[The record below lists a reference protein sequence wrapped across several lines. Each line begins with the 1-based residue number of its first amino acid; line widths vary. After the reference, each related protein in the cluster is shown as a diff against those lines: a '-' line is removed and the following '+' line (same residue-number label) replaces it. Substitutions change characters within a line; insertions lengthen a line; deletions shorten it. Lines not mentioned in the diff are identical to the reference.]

1 MGPNSGLETQTPI
14 RTVAACDRCSKQNSA
29 CTLERDHVA
38 FKRLCVDPSLRE
50 RRLSGVLERTRG
62 NSENGAQRSQAN
74 IEHSTAPEICIAS
87 DTLLPAASGTAE
99 DFRLS
104 ETLYPLVSEDQSSP
118 KDAPNSDSGWQG
130 NEPSVTGTF
139 SPAWDDFSL
148 FFDEQ
153 GGPGLFLDTSYAAD
167 LLHPQIN
174 ATNESPE
181 DHTQGSDISIDD
193 RERYDNYPQLY
204 KPDPKGNPL
213 RTSVICEFLQSKQ
226 AWAKVDEFGQS
237 HENNASVPIPEEARD
252 SIMATIHI
260 VLAKVLDKDQMG
272 RIPTTFPPLRTVQ
285 TIFDAYLSRLAV
297 FYPITH
303 PGTLNQDHAM
313 PYNGPGMQL
322 QLLSTFVS
330 GALMIPVPEVQTFAT
345 DLASI
350 ILQVLYEIFLRDAN
364 QTKDIYL
371 TSTAILITA
380 FGIWSGNKRQM
391 ELAEALRSSYTTM
404 MSRRGLH
411 ERAQQRILEI
421 NLSSVDFEWRDWVM
435 TETRRRL
442 AYVWYVVEQEISLFN
457 GVPTTL
463 SFTEMRCPMPSNEAL
478 FAASSGNAW
487 KDLLQLHQSELTTPT
502 SSTVA
507 TLKCPHSLAAFHRRF
522 LSGNI
527 FQFQDAVTPFEV
539 RLLLCSI
546 QTLVSQYSQTK
557 RFVPEEEEF
566 YPETCTMSASTEYGQ
581 LRREELHYL
590 LVKWHLLYRRVMPHV
605 TPIRCGTDLSC
616 ILMAHLIAMELYVS
630 FDDVQLFAGKEGFVE
645 GRMLMPSF
653 RRWAK
658 TSGAARALLHAGQIM
673 HTLRVVAEGTAR
685 PLWWPLAVARAAL
698 LLWAYG
704 MAAQADEGNIDD
716 RDCTSHP
723 SLANSGHLSAKQY
736 QGLDPIDGELEDSAL
751 FSGSLI
757 GYWDKGKVPCLQV
770 PDGSFTP
777 LLQISETLELS
788 ISLLRNGEN
797 VSTPLCRS
805 VRTFLQDIQGL
816 GVTYPGLSKGGMAIQ
831 Q

>member
-1 MGPNSGLETQTPI
+1 M
-14 RTVAACDRCSKQNSA
+14 
-29 CTLERDHVA
+29 
-38 FKRLCVDPSLRE
+38 
-50 RRLSGVLERTRG
+50 
-62 NSENGAQRSQAN
+62 
-74 IEHSTAPEICIAS
+74 
-87 DTLLPAASGTAE
+87 
-99 DFRLS
+99 
-104 ETLYPLVSEDQSSP
+104 
-118 KDAPNSDSGWQG
+118 
-130 NEPSVTGTF
+130 
-139 SPAWDDFSL
+139 
-148 FFDEQ
+148 
-153 GGPGLFLDTSYAAD
+153 
-167 LLHPQIN
+167 
-174 ATNESPE
+174 
-181 DHTQGSDISIDD
+181 SIDD
-193 RERYDNYPQLY
+193 RERYENYPQLY
-204 KPDPKGNPL
+204 KPDPTGNPL
-213 RTSVICEFLQSKQ
+213 RTSVICDFLQSRQ
-226 AWAKVDEFGQS
+226 AWAKVDDFGQS
-237 HENNASVPIPEEARD
+237 QKNKTSIAIPEEVRD

-272 RIPTTFPPLRTVQ
+272 KIPTTFPPLRTVQ
-285 TIFDAYLSRLAV
+285 VIFDTYLSRLAL

-303 PGTLNQDHAM
+303 PGTFKHNHTM
-313 PYNGPGMQL
+313 HYNGPGMQL

-330 GALMIPVPEVQTFAT
+330 GALMIPVTEVQTFAT

-350 ILQVLYEIFLRDAN
+350 ILQVLYEIFLRDAS
-364 QTKDIYL
+364 QTKDMYL

-421 NLSSVDFEWRDWVM
+421 NPSDIDLEWRDWLM
-435 TETRRRL
+435 KETRRRL

-463 SFTEMRCPMPSNEAL
+463 SFTEMRCPMPCSEAV
-478 FAASSGNAW
+478 FATSCGQAW
-487 KDLLQLHQSELTTPT
+487 KDLLQATQSELSMPT

-566 YPETCTMSASTEYGQ
+566 SSEACMISASTEYGQ

-590 LVKWHLLYRRVMPHV
+590 LVKWHLLYRRAMPCV

-653 RRWAK
+653 RRWAN

-673 HTLRVVAEGTAR
+673 HTLRAVAEGTAR

-704 MAAQADEGNIDD
+704 MAAQTNAGNMDD
-716 RDCTSHP
+716 HDSTSEP
-723 SLANSGHLSAKQY
+723 SLFDSELRSTKQY
-736 QGLDPIDGELEDSAL
+736 HGLHAIDGPLEDSAL
-751 FSGSLI
+751 FSGSLV
-757 GYWDKGKVPCLQV
+757 GYWDKEKVPCLTE
-770 PDGSFTP
+770 PDGGFVP

-788 ISLLRNGEN
+788 ISLLRDGES

-816 GVTYPGLSKGGMAIQ
+816 GVAYPGLPKGGMTIQ
-831 Q
+831 QQQTDVSTDS

>member
-1 MGPNSGLETQTPI
+1 M
-14 RTVAACDRCSKQNSA
+14 
-29 CTLERDHVA
+29 
-38 FKRLCVDPSLRE
+38 
-50 RRLSGVLERTRG
+50 
-62 NSENGAQRSQAN
+62 
-74 IEHSTAPEICIAS
+74 
-87 DTLLPAASGTAE
+87 
-99 DFRLS
+99 
-104 ETLYPLVSEDQSSP
+104 
-118 KDAPNSDSGWQG
+118 
-130 NEPSVTGTF
+130 
-139 SPAWDDFSL
+139 
-148 FFDEQ
+148 
-153 GGPGLFLDTSYAAD
+153 
-167 LLHPQIN
+167 
-174 ATNESPE
+174 
-181 DHTQGSDISIDD
+181 QGSDISTDD
-193 RERYDNYPQLY
+193 RERYENYPQLY

-213 RTSVICEFLQSKQ
+213 RTSVICDFLQSRQ

-237 HENNASVPIPEEARD
+237 RKNRTNITIPEEVRD

-272 RIPTTFPPLRTVQ
+272 KIPTTFPPLRTVQ
-285 TIFDAYLSRLAV
+285 VIFETYLSRLAG

-303 PGTLNQDHAM
+303 PGTFSHNHTMQ
-313 PYNGPGMQL
+313 YSGPGMQL

-330 GALMIPVPEVQTFAT
+330 GALMIPVTEVQTFAT

-350 ILQVLYEIFLRDAN
+350 VLQVLYEIFLRDAN

-411 ERAQQRILEI
+411 ERAQQRIFKI
-421 NLSSVDFEWRDWVM
+421 NLANIELEWRDWLM
-435 TETRRRL
+435 KETRRRL

-478 FAASSGNAW
+478 FAASSDEAW
-487 KDLLQLHQSELTTPT
+487 RDQVQVAQSGLSTPT

-507 TLKCPHSLAAFHRRF
+507 ALKCPHSLAAFHRRF

-566 YPETCTMSASTEYGQ
+566 IPETCAISASSEYGQ

-590 LVKWHLLYRRVMPHV
+590 LVKWHLLYRRVMPH
-605 TPIRCGTDLSC
+605 TAPISCGTDLSC

-653 RRWAK
+653 KRWAK

-673 HTLRVVAEGTAR
+673 HTLTIVAEDTAR

-704 MAAQADEGNIDD
+704 MAAQTGADNTDAH
-716 RDCTSHP
+716 DCTSGP
-723 SLANSGHLSAKQY
+723 SLFASELRSTKQNR
-736 QGLDPIDGELEDSAL
+736 GLDAIDGPLEDSAL

-757 GYWDKGKVPCLQV
+757 GFWDKEKVPCLTE
-770 PDGSFTP
+770 PHGGLIP

-788 ISLLRNGEN
+788 ISLLRNGES

-816 GVTYPGLSKGGMAIQ
+816 GVTYPGLPKVGMAMQ
-831 Q
+831 QQQRTDVSTES